1 MWRQVRV
8 QSGSTVMTCW
18 VEAKPGLRA
27 GKAIDLKGVPGM
39 WQVLWMSRMSLEAP
53 PHREWHVGGL

>member
-1 MWRQVRV
+1 MWRQVRI

-53 PHREWHVGGL
+53 PHRE